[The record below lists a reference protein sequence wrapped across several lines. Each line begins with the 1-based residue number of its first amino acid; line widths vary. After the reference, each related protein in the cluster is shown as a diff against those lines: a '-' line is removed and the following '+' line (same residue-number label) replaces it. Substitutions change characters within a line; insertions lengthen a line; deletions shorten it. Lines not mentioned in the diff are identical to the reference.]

1 MKKILVLMALVMTM
15 AANAHGADI
24 YEAEIQSFGNY
35 NMAGKTFYVIS
46 ANPNV
51 SNNDLEF
58 LDYKDYITQC
68 LLLKNAFLCE
78 NSDSA
83 DVCVLFD
90 YGVVDKSYVA
100 NTAIPIW
107 GVTGSTS
114 VTTTSSY
121 IGSGGSYL
129 SSVTTN
135 SISTGV
141 KGVLNVNKNVEEYR
155 RVINLYAYDNKDRS
169 GNPIMLWKT
178 NIISEGKSRDL
189 QEVLPYIA
197 HAAIPYMGQQ
207 TNGIKTFQVS
217 PYKVEVFLIRN
228 KYYLKK
234 GLSLASEVKD
244 DNLPLKAH
252 SILQDEWNT
261 TINIMARGLFH
272 SPKYERLTYFVCKF
286 DRRTY
291 LVCNNQKY
299 PIIGLYAPCDETYPN
314 NPDLLGRRIVFHPGD
329 NLIQMKFHTLL
340 QKGDTFDIISY
351 KNAKETKVLMHLKNI
366 VVE

>member
-1 MKKILVLMALVMTM
+1 MKKILVLMALVMAM

-35 NMAGKTFYVIS
+35 DMAGKTFYVIS

-68 LLLKNAFLCE
+68 LILKKAILCE

-114 VTTTSSY
+114 VATTSSY
-121 IGSGGSYL
+121 IGRGGAFL

-141 KGVLNVNKNVEEYR
+141 NGVLNVNKNVEKYR

-169 GNPIMLWKT
+169 GDPVMLWKT
-178 NIISEGKSRDL
+178 NIISEGENRDL
-189 QEVLPYIA
+189 QKVIPYIVYT
-197 HAAIPYMGQQ
+197 AIPYMGKQS
-207 TNGIKTFQVS
+207 NRIVRGAVNSDKVDVYFIK
-217 PYKVEVFLIRN
+217 N
-228 KYYLKK
+228 KYYIADHIYLLQPKK
-234 GLSLASEVKD
+234 EENGLPINVQSVVINEECCKVNFWA
-244 DNLPLKAH
+244 NY
-252 SILQDEWNT
+252 ILGYFSD
-261 TINIMARGLFH
+261 
-272 SPKYERLTYFVCKF
+272 PKFAYQ
-286 DRRTY
+286 TY
-291 LVCNNQKY
+291 LVCMNEKY
-299 PIIGLYAPCDETYPN
+299 PIEAVLMPTKSSRN
-314 NPDLLGRRIVFHPGD
+314 LLNEKIILDSSDKHFLQFIFPV
-329 NLIQMKFHTLL
+329 KL

-351 KNAKETKVLMHLKNI
+351 KNKKETKVYLHFKDI

>member
-141 KGVLNVNKNVEEYR
+141 KGMLNVNKNVEEYR

-169 GNPIMLWKT
+169 GNPVMLWKT

-217 PYKVEVFLIRN
+217 PYKLEVFLIRN

-244 DNLPLKAH
+244 DNLPLIVH
-252 SILQDEWNT
+252 SISQDECST
-261 TINIMARGLFH
+261 TINIMAQNTIGIF
-272 SPKYERLTYFVCKF
+272 SYPEFKSQ
-286 DRRTY
+286 TY

-299 PIIGLYAPCDETYPN
+299 PIVELYAPCNENYPG
-314 NPDLLGRRIVFHPGD
+314 NPNLLNQGFVLSQGD
-329 NLIQMKFHTLL
+329 NLIQMRFHTLL

-351 KNAKETKVLMHLKNI
+351 KNKRETKVYVHFKNI
-366 VVE
+366 VVK

>member
-1 MKKILVLMALVMTM
+1 MKKILVILALMMGAICVM
-15 AANAHGADI
+15 GQDV
-24 YEAEIQSFGNY
+24 YESEIQSFGDY
-35 NMAGKTFYVIS
+35 DMKGKTFYVIS
-46 ANPNV
+46 ANPNI

-68 LLLKNAFLCE
+68 LILKGAILCE

-83 DVCVLFD
+83 DVCILFD
-90 YGVVDKSYVA
+90 YGVGDKSYVA
-100 NTAIPIW
+100 NVAIPVW
-107 GVTGSTS
+107 GITGSKVIS
-114 VTTTSSY
+114 TTSRY
-121 IGSGGSYL
+121 IGDGGVFQS
-129 SSVTTN
+129 SSVIR

-141 KGVLNVNKNVEEYR
+141 TGILNQKENIQDYR
-155 RVINLYAYDNKDRS
+155 RVINLYAYDNKDRT
-169 GNPIMLWKT
+169 GDPVMLWKT
-178 NIISEGKSRDL
+178 NISSSGSSRDL

-217 PYKVEVFLIRN
+217 PYKLEVFLIRN

-252 SILQDEWNT
+252 SILQDEWST

-272 SPKYERLTYFVCKF
+272 SPKYERLIYFVCKF
-286 DRRTY
+286 DCRTY

>member
-1 MKKILVLMALVMTM
+1 MKKMLLMMALVM
-15 AANAHGADI
+15 GAVTSAYSRDI
-24 YEAEIQSFGNY
+24 YESEVQSFGNY
-35 NMAGKTFYVIS
+35 SMEGKTFYVIS
-46 ANPNV
+46 ADPNV
-51 SNNDLEF
+51 SNKDLEF
-58 LDYKDYITQC
+58 QEYKDYITQC
-68 LLLKNAFLCE
+68 LMIKNAIPCE
-78 NSDSA
+78 NSNSA
-83 DVCVLFD
+83 DVCILFD

-100 NTAIPIW
+100 NVPIPIW
-107 GVTGSTS
+107 GI
-114 VTTTSSY
+114 TTTSRY
-121 IGSGGSYL
+121 IKTI
-129 SSVTTN
+129 VT
-135 SISTGV
+135 
-141 KGVLNVNKNVEEYR
+141 GVLNSKEDIQDYR
-155 RVINLYAYDNKDRS
+155 RVINLYAYDNKDRT
-169 GNPIMLWKT
+169 GDPVMLWKT
-178 NIISEGKSRDL
+178 NISSSGSSRDL

-217 PYKVEVFLIRN
+217 PYKLEVFLIRN

-252 SILQDEWNT
+252 SILQDEWST

-272 SPKYERLTYFVCKF
+272 SPKYERLIYFVCKF
-286 DRRTY
+286 DCRTY

>member
-1 MKKILVLMALVMTM
+1 MKKMLLMLALVMSAVT
-15 AANAHGADI
+15 NAYSRDI
-24 YEAEIQSFGNY
+24 YESEIQSFGNY
-35 NMAGKTFYVIS
+35 NMEGKTFYVIS

-51 SNNDLEF
+51 SNKDLEF
-58 LDYKDYITQC
+58 QEYKDYITQC
-68 LLLKNAFLCE
+68 LMIKKAIPCE

-90 YGVVDKSYVA
+90 YGVGDKSYVA
-100 NTAIPIW
+100 NVSIPIW
-107 GVTGSTS
+107 GI
-114 VTTTSSY
+114 TTTSRY
-121 IGSGGSYL
+121 INIIA
-129 SSVTTN
+129 TR
-135 SISTGV
+135 
-141 KGVLNVNKNVEEYR
+141 VLNSKEDIQDYR
-155 RVINLYAYDNKDRS
+155 RVINLYAYDNKDRT
-169 GNPIMLWKT
+169 GDPVMLWKT
-178 NIISEGKSRDL
+178 NISSSGSSRDL

-197 HAAIPYMGQQ
+197 HTAIPYMGQQ
-207 TNGIKTFQVS
+207 TNGIKTLQVS
-217 PYKVEVFLIRN
+217 PYNIKVFLIRN

-244 DNLPLKAH
+244 DNLPLTAH
-252 SILQDEWNT
+252 SILRDEWST
-261 TINIMARGLFH
+261 TINIMARGIFRC
-272 SPKYERLTYFVCKF
+272 PKYERLTYLVCKF

-351 KNAKETKVLMHLKNI
+351 KNTKETKVLMHLKNI